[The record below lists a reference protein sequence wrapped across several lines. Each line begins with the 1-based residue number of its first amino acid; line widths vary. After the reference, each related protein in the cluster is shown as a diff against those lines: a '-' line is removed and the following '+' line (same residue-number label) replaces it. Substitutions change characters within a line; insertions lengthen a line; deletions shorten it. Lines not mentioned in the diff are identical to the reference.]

1 MDVSTYEIIEIAGY
15 DLKGAIAAVW
25 LWALVTAVALIFG
38 TTIAILERE
47 FTIFASSLGFAV
59 IASGVTWIP
68 ILLVSIYHDDRQE
81 TYALEQIG
89 LSQVEESGGQ
99 FTGMDIETNQFVR
112 GAFVHL
118 DGDTWVAVRFD
129 PADVKQYGKYE

>member
-15 DLKGAIAAVW
+15 DLKGASFAVFVW
-25 LWALVTAVALIFG
+25 LVSSLIVLLTGTTGAIVERRPGIFGGSVVITVIVSALV
-38 TTIAILERE
+38 
-47 FTIFASSLGFAV
+47 
-59 IASGVTWIP
+59 WIP
-68 ILLVSIYHDDRQE
+68 IMFVSSFHDDRQE
-81 TYALEQIG
+81 TYALEQAG

-99 FTGMDIETNQFVR
+99 FTGMDTETNQFVR
-112 GAFVHL
+112 GALVHL